1 MSWTNLDS
9 AHRHSAHALE
19 DFKKLRDMVRDRRAA
34 SLLHSLSHHLRHAV
48 YRVGEEL
55 PPHHWREIPERDQ

>member
-1 MSWTNLDS
+1 
-9 AHRHSAHALE
+9 
-19 DFKKLRDMVRDRRAA
+19 
-34 SLLHSLSHHLRHAV
+34 LLHSLSHHLRHAV